1 MLFVREF
8 IVRKHERGLLFKN
21 GDFVRFLAPAVYRFF
36 DPRGRVDVER
46 FDLGQPAFEHRLA
59 DFLLRWYPD
68 EMNALFLR
76 VETGAQQ
83 IAVIHRNGHPWT
95 VVGPCRRALY
105 WKGVVQL
112 RADFVDVEPELAVAP
127 VMRRA
132 LIDAAVGLRL
142 KELDALAK
150 LKDDT
155 GSVAMLAGLDGALT
169 RFAHVRL

>member
-36 DPRGRVDVER
+36 DPRRRFDVER
-46 FDLGQPAFEHRLA
+46 FDLTLPAFEHRLA

-68 EMNALFLR
+68 EMDALFLR
-76 VETGAQQ
+76 VDTGALQ
-83 IAVIHRNGHPWT
+83 IAVIYRDGHPWT

-105 WKGVVQL
+105 WKGVVRL
-112 RADFVDVEPELAVAP
+112 TAELVDVTPQLTLAP
-127 VMRRA
+127 LLTRA
-132 LIDAAVGLRL
+132 LVDAAVGLRL
-142 KELDALAK
+142 KELDALAR

-155 GSVAMLAGLDGALT
+155 GCVALLAGLDGALA
-169 RFAHVRL
+169 RFAHVKL